1 MVLRW
6 SILIW
11 KYEQFYKNGIKL
23 AILCESKINAERGY
37 GFLLKDG
44 DETNEYFA
52 HFSYIHMDGYKT
64 LRAGQKVE
72 FMLVETDKGIQ
83 AQEVT
88 PVD

>member
-1 MVLRW
+1 
-6 SILIW
+6 
-11 KYEQFYKNGIKL
+11 
-23 AILCESKINAERGY
+23 
-37 GFLLKDG
+37 LLKDG